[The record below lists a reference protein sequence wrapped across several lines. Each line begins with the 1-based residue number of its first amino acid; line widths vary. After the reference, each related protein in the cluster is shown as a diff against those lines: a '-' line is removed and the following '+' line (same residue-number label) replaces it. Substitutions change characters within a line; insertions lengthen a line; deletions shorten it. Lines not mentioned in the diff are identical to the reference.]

1 MLANVPLTKAKHR
14 IKSGVYV
21 GVDSKAMNNGRGDW
35 LGVTVY
41 HTLYVWPISPLL
53 TMLNLHCV
61 PCCSLTHK
69 SLPCLFCCIF
79 LNLCLDHSIFSLQTV
94 VLFYSSGFSQNITLP
109 LAPIQPYYYYIT
121 LFLSFLTFEIILF
134 MNFLILV
141 CFVHSCI
148 PRIPNRSSTY

>member
-1 MLANVPLTKAKHR
+1 MLANVPVAKAKHR

-53 TMLNLHCV
+53 TLLNLHCV
-61 PCCSLTHK
+61 PCCSLTQT
-69 SLPCLFCCIF
+69 SLPCLFFFF
-79 LNLCLDHSIFSLQTV
+79 LTSVWIILHPVFKPLFFYILQV
-94 VLFYSSGFSQNITLP
+94 SAEMSHLP
-109 LAPIQPYYYYIT
+109 SPPIQPYYYHIT

-148 PRIPNRSSTY
+148 HRLPNRSNTY